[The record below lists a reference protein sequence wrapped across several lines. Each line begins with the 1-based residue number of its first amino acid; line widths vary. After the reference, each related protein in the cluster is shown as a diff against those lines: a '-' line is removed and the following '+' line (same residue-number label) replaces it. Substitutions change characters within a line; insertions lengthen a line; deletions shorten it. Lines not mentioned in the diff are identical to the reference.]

1 MNQLSCVVQNSRQHG
16 GPREPRKSGGAD
28 GHPPPPTWD
37 HSELAYLLGWQA
49 SLLLI
54 KGLCGYKKSMKTIQL
69 DSGIRG
75 PTSSD
80 LKVVLPKEDF
90 RPHLLPTSLAPS
102 LPEHPSLCHLH
113 PSSLSG
119 SLPPLHSPNSA
130 RSPTGQATAWRGE
143 PGGWLLTPSVVLL
156 VAACLGR

>member
-16 GPREPRKSGGAD
+16 GPREPWKSGGAD

-37 HSELAYLLGWQA
+37 HSEMAYLLGWQA
-49 SLLLI
+49 SVLLI

-80 LKVVLPKEDF
+80 LTVVLPKEDF
-90 RPHLLPTSLAPS
+90 RPHLLPTSLAP
-102 LPEHPSLCHLH
+102 LPAGAPLPLPPSPFFTFRL
-113 PSSLSG
+113 PSS
-119 SLPPLHSPNSA
+119 SPF
-130 RSPTGQATAWRGE
+130 T
-143 PGGWLLTPSVVLL
+143 
-156 VAACLGR
+156 